1 MGSVLTVPAYG
12 SVASLI
18 VTLVLYITTTSFIM
32 VYVTKCNLEREVFIF
47 VFSIGWLVF
56 GATSFLQA
64 VIGNAQLVI
73 PDSIHF
79 FRLSTELTISDL
91 SLPSL
96 RKLTEGSL
104 AVLIWNLGYETL
116 SIFGIKKE
124 KYIASLINLLFVSTS
139 TIFTMRIGIIIVT
152 EREVNLK
159 ILKYLF
165 LTSGTLH
172 LAVFCHVRDGIILF
186 FLSLLAYCWVLF
198 LSKVKTISSIGNLFG
213 CNVII
218 TIALVFLRNELI
230 FVPAA
235 FLVAAGFT
243 YILDRLIGPSSLNV
257 FNWAAVVIALALV
270 SWFTMRG
277 ARPLYSAAFSTYS
290 DVGLHDHLGS
300 SIW

>member
-1 MGSVLTVPAYG
+1 MLCHGLSSYCACLRQRYP
-12 SVASLI
+12 SLI

-116 SIFGIKKE
+116 SIFGIKK
-124 KYIASLINLLFVSTS
+124 
-139 TIFTMRIGIIIVT
+139 R
-152 EREVNLK
+152 K
-159 ILKYLF
+159 IY
-165 LTSGTLH
+165 
-172 LAVFCHVRDGIILF
+172 R
-186 FLSLLAYCWVLF
+186 
-198 LSKVKTISSIGNLFG
+198 
-213 CNVII
+213 
-218 TIALVFLRNELI
+218 
-230 FVPAA
+230 
-235 FLVAAGFT
+235 
-243 YILDRLIGPSSLNV
+243 
-257 FNWAAVVIALALV
+257 
-270 SWFTMRG
+270 
-277 ARPLYSAAFSTYS
+277 FSN
-290 DVGLHDHLGS
+290 
-300 SIW
+300 